1 MSVNPHD
8 LNIVFFGASGAFSLP
23 PLEALLRAGYNV
35 RAVVV
40 SALPG
45 AAKDTPPFTI
55 LPARTIPHRAHGRPL
70 PLLAPETSRSIFQL
84 AAGRGIPVLEVARLP
99 DPRTLEALA
108 ALQPDAICVACF
120 SRRLPGEI
128 LRLPRLGCLNVH
140 PSLLPANRGPDPL
153 FWTFHLGESET
164 GVTVHLM
171 DEGFD
176 SGPIVS
182 QQRISVP
189 DGCTERELERACATL
204 GGELLARSIA
214 GLAAGDAHPVP
225 QDERYATA
233 YSWPRPE
240 DFVITPDRPARWA
253 HNFAAGLHNRIE
265 PILIRVPDATFR
277 VLAPLSYDPH
287 ATIDT
292 PWRGNGEMLAIQCSP
307 GVFTC
312 HAARLAVPS

>member
-1 MSVNPHD
+1 MSINPRD

-23 PLEALLRAGYNV
+23 SLEALLRAGYNV

-45 AAKDTPPFTI
+45 AAKDTPPFTV
-55 LPARTIPHRAHGRPL
+55 LPVRTTPRRARVRL
-70 PLLAPETSRSIFQL
+70 LSFLAPETSSSIFQL
-84 AAGRGIPVLEVARLP
+84 AAECGIPILEVARLRA
-99 DPRTLEALA
+99 PRTLEALA

-153 FWTFHLGESET
+153 FWTFRRGESET

-176 SGPIVS
+176 TGPIVS
-182 QQRISVP
+182 QQRIPVS
-189 DGCTERELERACATL
+189 DGCSERELERACATL
-204 GGELLARSIA
+204 GGELLARSVA

-225 QDERYATA
+225 QDERFATA

-240 DFVITPDRPARWA
+240 DFVITPDRPSRWA
-253 HNFAAGLHNRIE
+253 YNFAAGLHNRVE
-265 PILIRVPDATFR
+265 PVLIRMPDATFR

-287 ATIDT
+287 ATLDA
-292 PWRGNGEMLAIQCSP
+292 PWRGNGDVLAIQCSP

-312 HAARLAVPS
+312 HAARLAAPS